1 MSMLKLAEYQ
11 TVNKGLTRRV
21 QLEPQEMEVPIVG
34 RPVWRLD
41 RIPFLGKKIFATVS
55 WISTTNNCF
64 RASFS
69 TSGVQSLDSDILNLP

>member
-34 RPVWRLD
+34 RLD

-55 WISTTNNCF
+55 
-64 RASFS
+64 
-69 TSGVQSLDSDILNLP
+69 